1 MNLFA
6 RARNE
11 LRRLFAKRYKT
22 MFGTARVYV
31 APWGDTQI
39 RVLDVDDTYQSAT
52 FLDEYWCV
60 APFPYLMLY
69 GCVFDIDP
77 PVRNLCMLG
86 GGGYAFP
93 KYVVAY
99 HPEARIDVVEID
111 PAITR
116 IACEDFFLDRL
127 IHTYHTDENG
137 RLGLVCDDGLAYL
150 HRCAQG
156 NVRYDAILN
165 DCFAAGTPEAAL
177 TTPEALRTVRA
188 CLTPTGLYLTNTIAA
203 LEGEES
209 WPLVELVNTLS
220 EVFAHVSALPCSR
233 HGEDERDN
241 MVVIAS
247 QYDYDIPDV
256 LRLYDAL

>member
-1 MNLFA
+1 MNPFA
-6 RARNE
+6 HVRDE
-11 LRRLFAKRYKT
+11 LRRLFAKRYNT

-39 RVLDVDDTYQSAT
+39 RVLDVNDTYQSAT
-52 FLDEYWCV
+52 FLDERWCV
-60 APFPYLMLY
+60 VPFPYLGLY
-69 GCVFDIDP
+69 RCVFDIDY

-99 HPEARIDVVEID
+99 CPEARIDVVEID
-111 PAITR
+111 PAITQ
-116 IACEDFFLDRL
+116 IARKDFFLDRL
-127 IHTYHTDENG
+127 IQTYHTEESG
-137 RLGLVCDDGLAYL
+137 RLGLVCGDGLEYL
-150 HRCAQG
+150 HRCTQG

-165 DCFAAGTPEAAL
+165 DCFAAGAPEVAL
-177 TTPEALRTVRA
+177 TTPKAMQVVRT
-188 CLTPTGLYLTNTIAA
+188 CLAPKGIYLTNIITA

-220 EVFAHVSALPCSR
+220 EAFAHVSALTCGR
-233 HGEDERDN
+233 RDEEERDN
-241 MVVIAS
+241 VVVVAS
-247 QYDYDIPDV
+247 QYDHDIPNA